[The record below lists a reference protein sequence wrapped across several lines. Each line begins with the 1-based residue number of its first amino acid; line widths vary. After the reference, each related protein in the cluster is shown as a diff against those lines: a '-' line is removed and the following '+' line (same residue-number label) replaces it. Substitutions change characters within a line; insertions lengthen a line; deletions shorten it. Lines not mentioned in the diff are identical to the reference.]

1 MAEKGFEYGTVTK
14 RKRRCGWLDLVSLK
28 YSCKINNVKE
38 LCITKVDVLNELDQ
52 IKICKSYEG
61 KLFNEINFSDS
72 SILDKLKLNE
82 EDFVIFEKWGDL
94 SFLKSMEDMPLQLKK
109 FINFIE
115 DYLEIPINIISFGP
129 DRKETIV
136 K

>member
-1 MAEKGFEYGTVTK
+1 
-14 RKRRCGWLDLVSLK
+14 
-28 YSCKINNVKE
+28 
-38 LCITKVDVLNELDQ
+38 
-52 IKICKSYEG
+52 
-61 KLFNEINFSDS
+61 
-72 SILDKLKLNE
+72 
-82 EDFVIFEKWGDL
+82 
-94 SFLKSMEDMPLQLKK
+94 MPLQLKK